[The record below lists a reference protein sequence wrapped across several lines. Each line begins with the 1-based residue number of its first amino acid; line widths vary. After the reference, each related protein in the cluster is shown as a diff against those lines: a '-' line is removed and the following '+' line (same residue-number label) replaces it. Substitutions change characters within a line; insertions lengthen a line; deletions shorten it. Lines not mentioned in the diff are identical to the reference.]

1 VITLPWGSA
10 TVSDPR
16 YDWTGFSSGG
26 FGANND
32 EIYIFTASAATDLTP
47 TAFLYGVAIGSSTSA
62 RPQGLSDGVSFI
74 KPTGNAARYKTTG
87 ATYASTADQIRTA
100 IGNTAS
106 NWEAVAPVNTTDWSF
121 SVLLPQ
127 TISFNSLS
135 AVTYGVA
142 SFTLAGTSS
151 SGLTVSYTSSNTG
164 VATVSGGTVTIVG
177 AGTTTITASQSGDST
192 YAAAGTVSR
201 NLTVSKATPVLGS
214 IPTASA
220 ITAGE
225 ALSNST
231 ISGGTVTPSGG
242 TWAWSDPGNTN
253 MVEGTNSYAAV
264 YTPALADQGN
274 YLNLT
279 NDLTVVVN
287 AAAPSGSSFSGWLG
301 SNSPSAALLL
311 QYAYGASS
319 AANAV
324 NRSNLPSAALSNNS
338 LVLTYFVRKE
348 ATNPNLVTPQVH
360 TNLSDSNGWGALAN
374 SNITTVGTNTV
385 NGVEVI
391 QKQATVPTTDGSK
404 KFLRLKVSE

>member
-1 VITLPWGSA
+1 L
-10 TVSDPR
+10 
-16 YDWTGFSSGG
+16 
-26 FGANND
+26 
-32 EIYIFTASAATDLTP
+32 
-47 TAFLYGVAIGSSTSA
+47 
-62 RPQGLSDGVSFI
+62 
-74 KPTGNAARYKTTG
+74 
-87 ATYASTADQIRTA
+87 
-100 IGNTAS
+100 TAS
-106 NWEAVAPVNTTDWSF
+106 N
-121 SVLLPQ
+121 SVGSTNQ
-127 TISFNSLS
+127 AATFTI
-135 AVTYGVA
+135 A
-142 SFTLAGTSS
+142 
-151 SGLTVSYTSSNTG
+151 
-164 VATVSGGTVTIVG
+164 
-177 AGTTTITASQSGDST
+177 
-192 YAAAGTVSR
+192 
-201 NLTVSKATPVLGS
+201 KATPTITVA
-214 IPTASA
+214 PTASA

>member
-1 VITLPWGSA
+1 
-10 TVSDPR
+10 
-16 YDWTGFSSGG
+16 
-26 FGANND
+26 
-32 EIYIFTASAATDLTP
+32 
-47 TAFLYGVAIGSSTSA
+47 
-62 RPQGLSDGVSFI
+62 
-74 KPTGNAARYKTTG
+74 
-87 ATYASTADQIRTA
+87 
-100 IGNTAS
+100 
-106 NWEAVAPVNTTDWSF
+106 
-121 SVLLPQ
+121 
-127 TISFNSLS
+127 
-135 AVTYGVA
+135 VTYGDA
-142 SFTLAGTSS
+142 NFTLTGTAS
-151 SGLTVSYTSSNTG
+151 SGLAVSYTSSNTG
-164 VATVSGGTVTIVG
+164 VATISGNTVTIVG
-177 AGTTTITASQSGDST
+177 AGTTAISANQSGNAT

-201 NLTVSKATPVLGS
+201 NLTVNKATPVLGS

-220 ITAGE
+220 ITAGQ
-225 ALSNST
+225 ALSNSI

-242 TWAWSDPGNTN
+242 TWDWSNPGNTN
-253 MVEGTNSYAAV
+253 TVEGTNSYAAV